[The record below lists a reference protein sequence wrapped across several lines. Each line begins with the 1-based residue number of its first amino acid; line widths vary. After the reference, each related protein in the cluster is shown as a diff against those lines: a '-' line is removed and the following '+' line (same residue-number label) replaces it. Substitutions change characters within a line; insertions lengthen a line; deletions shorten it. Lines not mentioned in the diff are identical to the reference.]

1 MNSMK
6 KAPTIKDVARLSQ
19 VSLATVS
26 RVINGVQGVSSELS
40 ERVQQAVKELG
51 YYPNEAA
58 RSLVSK
64 ETKNIGVV
72 VNNLH
77 DPFFYDLL
85 RGFEQGSY
93 ETDYNVVFCSVP
105 SGASSKK
112 TKYVQYLTNGVV
124 DGLVLYGS
132 YLSDKPLVHYLQ
144 FETTCD
150 YIIIE
155 NNIPEVECNE
165 LTVDNA
171 KGVQQAITYLSELG
185 HKKIAHICGDLNKM
199 VSTERLN
206 GYTHTMQSLGLEIAS
221 SYIQNT
227 TADYRGGYD
236 CMQALLKLKDRPTA
250 VFCYD
255 DAIASYAICAALDAG
270 LSIPDDISVIGFDN
284 QRFLPDWYKGPAITS
299 VEQPLFDIGRDSIL
313 FLTSRLQ
320 SGEQAIPL
328 RKVYPTKLII
338 KESTGR
344 APSCKEA

>member
-1 MNSMK
+1 MSNIK

-26 RVINGVQGVSSELS
+26 RVINGIQGVSPELS
-40 ERVQQAVKELG
+40 ERVHLAVKELG

-64 ETKNIGVV
+64 ETRSIGVV

-112 TKYVQYLTNGVV
+112 AKYVQYLTNGVV

-144 FETTCD
+144 NETTCD

-155 NNIPEVECNE
+155 NNIPEVGCNE
-165 LTVDNA
+165 LIVDNA
-171 KGVQQAITYLSELG
+171 KGVQQAITYFSELG
-185 HKKIAHICGDLNKM
+185 HSKIAHICGDLNKM

-206 GYTHTMQSLGLEIAS
+206 GYMRTMQSLGLEIAP
-221 SYIQNT
+221 SYIQNA

-236 CMQALLKLKDRPTA
+236 CMQALLQLKDRPTA

-255 DAIASYAICAALDAG
+255 DAIASYAIRAALDAG
-270 LSIPDDISVIGFDN
+270 LSIPGDMSVIGFDN
-284 QRFLPDWYKGPAITS
+284 QRILLDWYNGPAITS
-299 VEQPLFDIGRDSIL
+299 VEQPLFDIGKDSIL
-313 FLTSRLQ
+313 LLTQRLQ
-320 SGEQAIPL
+320 SGTQATPL
-328 RKVYPTKLII
+328 RKMYPTDLII
-338 KESTGR
+338 KASTGL
-344 APSCKEA
+344 APV